1 MIYEEE
7 ISIFTGII
15 NYVHACRGCG
25 DSDSKDSKD
34 KDSSSVVSTDSK
46 ADDSSIEDSEEST
59 KPSGGD
65 DEQTPAPVSDE
76 ACSSWKCTNT
86 GDLIDTPDD
95 LSLDIIG
102 DFAFLCTSLS
112 KSR

>member
-25 DSDSKDSKD
+25 DSDSKVSKD
-34 KDSSSVVSTDSK
+34 KDSRSVVSTDSK
-46 ADDSSIEDSEEST
+46 AVDSSIEDSEEST

-65 DEQTPAPVSDE
+65 DEQTPSPYQMKLA
-76 ACSSWKCTNT
+76 AHGNAR
-86 GDLIDTPDD
+86 IQ
-95 LSLDIIG
+95 
-102 DFAFLCTSLS
+102 ATSLIHLMTCP
-112 KSR
+112 